1 MKDDDLKDFRR
12 QCERNLQRS
21 VEEQMRYGFCYV
33 YKPVLDDAPWR
44 SFDSTAAYRKWCRE
58 NLPEYLGYGEL
69 NELQHRILQAESPL
83 EFFDE
88 VYEKVRPNLQKPL

>member
-1 MKDDDLKDFRR
+1 MKDDELEDFRQ

-21 VEEQMRYGFCYV
+21 VEDRMRYGFCYV

-58 NLPEYLGYGEL
+58 NLPEYLGYGEPD
-69 NELQHRILQAESPL
+69 A
-83 EFFDE
+83 
-88 VYEKVRPNLQKPL
+88 LQKEILNAA